1 MGPTDGGE
9 VEPRSLGMQVRG
21 RTPTVDGGVEADM
34 LGSRGCG
41 CDRARNA
48 ASRQTLSRA
57 VTDVGHHHT
66 RRPPS
71 FDHMT
76 SGGVGPGGLL
86 GWFPRVLRRT
96 PLLRGPRV
104 ALVRLFEPGVSSCL
118 SLEEEEGLEGRQV
131 GISGGGGAFACPR
144 PGTHS
149 RSQPSQDNSV
159 PSGSHREERCLR
171 EFLAARTPHASIN
184 EEKRSQGRQRD
195 PGRIGLGADPSDKL
209 AEGSTSL
216 GPVARGT
223 GVGGVRRN

>member
-1 MGPTDGGE
+1 M
-9 VEPRSLGMQVRG
+9 
-21 RTPTVDGGVEADM
+21 GGVEADM

-71 FDHMT
+71 FDHMA

-104 ALVRLFEPGVSSCL
+104 ALVRLFEPSVSSCL

-149 RSQPSQDNSV
+149 RSQPSQDNSFPQDPTEKNAV
-159 PSGSHREERCLR
+159 CESSWQPELLMQASTRRSAPKVDSGIPEE
-171 EFLAARTPHASIN
+171 LA
-184 EEKRSQGRQRD
+184 
-195 PGRIGLGADPSDKL
+195 
-209 AEGSTSL
+209 
-216 GPVARGT
+216 
-223 GVGGVRRN
+223 

>member
-1 MGPTDGGE
+1 MRLRQGTE
-9 VEPRSLGMQVRG
+9 RG
-21 RTPTVDGGVEADM
+21 VKADVVKSGDRRGASPYPSTT
-34 LGSRGCG
+34 LLRPHDVRGCG
-41 CDRARNA
+41 A
-48 ASRQTLSRA
+48 
-57 VTDVGHHHT
+57 
-66 RRPPS
+66 
-71 FDHMT
+71 
-76 SGGVGPGGLL
+76 GGLL

-171 EFLAARTPHASIN
+171 EFLAARTPHTSIN